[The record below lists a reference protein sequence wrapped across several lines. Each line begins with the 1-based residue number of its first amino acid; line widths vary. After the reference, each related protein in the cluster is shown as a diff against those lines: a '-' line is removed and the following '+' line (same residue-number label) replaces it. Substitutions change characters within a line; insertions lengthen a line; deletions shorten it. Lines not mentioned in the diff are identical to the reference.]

1 MRQIDQNFSSKT
13 EVLDGNEYLNCKF
26 KSCTMVYRGGTIP
39 VVNGCNF
46 DDCRWQFEDAAERT
60 LVFLRAMF
68 HGLGTGGR
76 QLVESTLNQ
85 IRTPPNA

>member
-1 MRQIDQNFSSKT
+1 MPLQSGR
-13 EVLDGNEYLNCKF
+13 E
-26 KSCTMVYRGGTIP
+26 YRGGTIP
-39 VVNGCNF
+39 VVTGCHF

-85 IRTPPNA
+85 IRTPPISLTAVADCNVEADE